1 MARPISSVTDDQ
13 IQEAIKCLKREGKKV
28 TISAVCTILHVRR
41 NRVQPF
47 VAAHRAKL
55 KELKQSGLIVADL
68 QAEIS
73 RLGGT
78 LKDMQAEMAAMRR
91 ELRELRAD
99 SQRNSYELL
108 ETLHLEGTGLSLVQ
122 K

>member
-1 MARPISSVTDDQ
+1 M
-13 IQEAIKCLKREGKKV
+13 
-28 TISAVCTILHVRR
+28 
-41 NRVQPF
+41 QPF